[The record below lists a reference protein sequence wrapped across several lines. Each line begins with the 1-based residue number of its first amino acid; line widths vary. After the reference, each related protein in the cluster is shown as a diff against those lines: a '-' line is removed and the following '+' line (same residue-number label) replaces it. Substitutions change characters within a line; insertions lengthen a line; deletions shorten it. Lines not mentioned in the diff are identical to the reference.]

1 VVFLPGWCGCR
12 DAGGDPK
19 RKELA
24 VTSRSI
30 RLALV
35 FGTALVSAATVFA
48 QSGPPAPAPAAAK
61 KTAAPAYRGHGAG
74 SVAPDVLAKFASPPL
89 PADLSRSIQMMFD
102 LRPPGAGV
110 VSPDG
115 KRLFF
120 NWRVTGTSQI
130 WRLDGP
136 QRFPVQL
143 TGGEDTTRLAAVAP
157 DGSFLLV
164 SRDRAGEEYPGLYLQ
179 SPDGGPL
186 QVIQHQPRVQTF
198 AEFISDDGRHV
209 YFRANDVKPD
219 SFAIYRWD
227 RAAKRKE
234 PVFSEPGLWSVAD
247 HRPDGRL
254 LLSKE
259 LGSSVNEVHEWNP
272 ATRKLTPII
281 GQGER
286 EELDAR
292 YAAGDEVLILTPKL
306 GEFRRLYRWRAGTLA
321 PITPEAKFDVSGYDI
336 DLRRTRILYTVNE
349 GGYTRLRG
357 LDARTYK
364 PLTLPRL
371 PEADHVTP
379 GAFSRS
385 GRYVTL
391 GVDTGKAPAQSYVLD
406 WQTGKLTQWQQA
418 NAPEVDLSRFV
429 RASLEHYPARDGTRI
444 PMLVRRPRQ
453 CAAPCPVVVQ
463 FHGGPEAQAQ
473 PGFNPIAQLYVD
485 AGFVFV
491 EPNVRGSDG
500 YGKAWYHADD
510 GPRRL
515 AIITDIEDAAR
526 HIRKEWATQGR
537 APRLAIVGGSYG
549 GYSSLIG
556 MTMFA
561 GAYDVG
567 VAVVGISNL
576 LTFLENTAPYRR
588 ALRVNEYGDPEK
600 DREALVKLSPS
611 SYIDRVKGPLLLI
624 QGANDPRVPAGE
636 AIQMYEALQ
645 ARGRKPN
652 LIIFPDEGHGSAK
665 RSNQVLQVG
674 HTLKFLQA
682 HLGAPAS

>member
-1 VVFLPGWCGCR
+1 
-12 DAGGDPK
+12 
-19 RKELA
+19 

-30 RLALV
+30 CVVLV
-35 FGTALVSAATVFA
+35 FGSAVTSATTVLA
-48 QSGPPAPAPAAAK
+48 QSAPPAPAAATPAAK
-61 KTAAPAYRGHGAG
+61 KPAPAYRGHGAG
-74 SVAPDVLAKFASPPL
+74 SVAPEVVAKFAAPPL
-89 PADLSRSIQMMFD
+89 PAELSRSIQMMFD
-102 LRPPGAGV
+102 VRAPAAGQ

-120 NWRVTGTSQI
+120 NWRVTGTNQI

-136 QRFPVQL
+136 QRFPIQL
-143 TGGEDTTRLAAVAP
+143 TGGEDTTLLTGQAP
-157 DGSFLLV
+157 DGSFLVV

-179 SPDGGPL
+179 SPEGGPL

-198 AEFISDDGRHV
+198 TEFISDDGRYV
-209 YFRANDVKPD
+209 YFRANDIKPD

-227 RAAKRKE
+227 RTGKRKE
-234 PVFSEPGLWSVAD
+234 AVFTEPGLWSVAD

-254 LLSKE
+254 LLNRD

-272 ATRKLTPII
+272 ASKKLTPII

-286 EELDAR
+286 EEFDAR
-292 YAAGDEVLILTPKL
+292 YAAGDEVLVLTPKL
-306 GEFRRLYRWRAGTLA
+306 GEFRRLYRWRAGKLT
-321 PITPEAKFDVSGYDI
+321 PISPESKFDVSGYDI
-336 DLRRTRILYTVNE
+336 DRRRTRILYTVNE
-349 GGYTRLRG
+349 GGYTRLHG
-357 LDARTYK
+357 IDARSYK

-371 PEADHVTP
+371 PEADHVVA
-379 GAFSRS
+379 GAFSHT
-385 GRYVTL
+385 GRYVSL
-391 GVDTGKAPAQSYVLD
+391 SVDTGKAPAQSYVLD
-406 WQTGKLTQWQQA
+406 WQTGKLTQWHQV

-429 RASLEHYPARDGTRI
+429 RASLEFYPARDGTPI
-444 PMLVRRPRQ
+444 PMFVRRPRQ

-463 FHGGPEAQAQ
+463 FHGGPEGQSR
-473 PGFNPIAQLYVD
+473 PGFDPRGQLFVD

-526 HIRKEWATQGR
+526 HIRKEWASGGR

-588 ALRVNEYGDPEK
+588 AMRINEYGDPVK
-600 DREALVKLSPS
+600 DRDALVKLSPS
-611 SYIDRVKGPLLLI
+611 SYIDKVKGPLLLI

-636 AIQMYEALQ
+636 AIQMYQALQ
-645 ARGRKPN
+645 AAGRKPN

-665 RSNQVLQVG
+665 RSNQVLQLG
-674 HTLKFLQA
+674 HALKFLQA
-682 HLGAPAS
+682 HLGGAGDPS